1 MDITYQLIVLNIFQE
16 SEADIEDFM
25 QQKLEA
31 EEGVGLFL
39 DIVNIGLLTFYIH
52 VFGTCI
58 WCYLTEF
65 AIRFSLNYWYFNF
78 LCNEKY
84 RYMYQKLVIEK

>member
-1 MDITYQLIVLNIFQE
+1 MSLHLLWHLAFLPWYLQQMDITYQLIVLNIFQE

-39 DIVNIGLLTFYIH
+39 DIVNIGL
-52 VFGTCI
+52 C
-58 WCYLTEF
+58 
-65 AIRFSLNYWYFNF
+65 
-78 LCNEKY
+78 
-84 RYMYQKLVIEK
+84 

>member
-31 EEGVGLFL
+31 EEGVRLFL
-39 DIVNIGLLTFYIH
+39 DIV
-52 VFGTCI
+52 CI
-58 WCYLTEF
+58 WLWF
-65 AIRFSLNYWYFNF
+65 
-78 LCNEKY
+78 
-84 RYMYQKLVIEK
+84 

>member
-39 DIVNIGLLTFYIH
+39 DIVNIGLCFYILLCMYLVH
-52 VFGTCI
+52 AFGVT
-58 WCYLTEF
+58 W
-65 AIRFSLNYWYFNF
+65 LN
-78 LCNEKY
+78 LP
-84 RYMYQKLVIEK
+84 